1 MTVNLD
7 FFANERYE
15 LLKILSE
22 SQVRVGEDLYI
33 NLSQEEIAAIAKM
46 AKMKANKIINELINA
61 DCLDLYKG
69 KRGKYVITEKGTKVL
84 KLMQKK
90 IN

>member
-1 MTVNLD
+1 MSVNLD
-7 FFANERYE
+7 FFANERYD

-22 SQVRVGEDLYI
+22 SQIKVGEDLYI
-33 NLSQEEIAAIAKM
+33 NLSQEEIAAIGKM
-46 AKMKANKIINELINA
+46 AKMKANKIINELIEV
-61 DCLDLYKG
+61 DCLALYKG
-69 KRGKYVITEKGTKVL
+69 KRGKYVITEKGFKVL